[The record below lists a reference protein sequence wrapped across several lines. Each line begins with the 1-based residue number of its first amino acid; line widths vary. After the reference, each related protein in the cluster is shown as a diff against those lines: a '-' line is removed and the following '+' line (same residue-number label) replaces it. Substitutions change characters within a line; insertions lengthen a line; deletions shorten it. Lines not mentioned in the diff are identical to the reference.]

1 MSTHM
6 IQKNIETEMEEI
18 GEMNRWQ
25 SLWEEQLLCVL
36 PSFFSCLSSLGQRK
50 KMTELRVHL
59 VKSSS
64 ARTFKCLEA
73 F

>member
-6 IQKNIETEMEEI
+6 IQKNIETEMEEM

-36 PSFFSCLSSLGQRK
+36 PSFFSCLSKSWSK
-50 KMTELRVHL
+50 KEDD
-59 VKSSS
+59 
-64 ARTFKCLEA
+64 
-73 F
+73 